1 MKFIKHGIIL
11 FVSFLLPFLMA
22 CTTQEY
28 ETSDG
33 ILDSNVNEV
42 GTTSSLDT
50 SVLLPTTKIVPQ
62 SVSESHY
69 PSSAYLGSNIISEQD
84 ILAIDVYKNP
94 DLTRTIQ
101 VDNSGN
107 INFPLLS
114 KMYVKGLSPTQ
125 LAKRIK
131 HGLEKDYVVKAYVSV
146 FIKKTNKNQFTIE
159 GSVKKSGVYP
169 VTGKTTI
176 LQAIA
181 RAGGLSKDADEHH
194 ATLLRRGPEGEVVRD
209 TIDIAAIRRGKLQD
223 FLLIK
228 GDRIVIQKSIYNRV
242 TVSGGVNKPGVFP
255 LAEGIT
261 VMQAITLAGGFNNL
275 AHRDHVVVLRR
286 NLENKSF
293 RKYRVNIQDIKS
305 GYAIDPEIQPD
316 DRIVVLESSQRVLL
330 DELTRILAPLS
341 TISII
346 RR

>member
-1 MKFIKHGIIL
+1 MKSIKYGIIL
-11 FVSFLLPFLMA
+11 FVSFLLTFLTA
-22 CTTQEY
+22 CTTPEY
-28 ETSDG
+28 VTNDG
-33 ILDSNVNEV
+33 LLDSNVSEIN
-42 GTTSSLDT
+42 TTSSLDT
-50 SVLLPTTKIVPQ
+50 SILLPTTTIVP
-62 SVSESHY
+62 SNVSKNNY
-69 PSSAYLGSNIISEQD
+69 PRSEFLGSNIISEQD

-107 INFPLLS
+107 ISFPLLS
-114 KMYVKGLSPTQ
+114 RMYVKGLSPTQ

-131 HGLEKDYVVKAYVSV
+131 QGLEKDYLVSAYVNV
-146 FIKKTNKNQFTIE
+146 LIKKSNKNQFTIE

-194 ATLLRRGPEGEVVRD
+194 ATLLRQSPEGEIVKD
-209 TIDIAAIRRGKLQD
+209 TIDIAAIRRGRLQD
-223 FLLIK
+223 FLLVK

-242 TVSGGVNKPGVFP
+242 TVSGGVKRPGIFP
-255 LAEGIT
+255 LTEGVT
-261 VMQAITLAGGFNNL
+261 VMQAITLAGGFNSL
-275 AHRDHVVVLRR
+275 AHKDHIVVLRR
-286 NLENKSF
+286 NKEDNSF
-293 RKYRVNIQDIKS
+293 KKYRVNIQNIRS
-305 GYAIDPEIQPD
+305 GYAIDPDVQPD
-316 DRIVVLESSQRVLL
+316 DRLVVLESSQRILL

-341 TISII
+341 SISII